1 MDVYIPFRASMCF
14 SGQDVEMSRHRA
26 EGTCWPTENAQPA
39 VAASWMCMKIAAPEE
54 RVQMPAA
61 VRKRTREGE
70 IPKAARSEK
79 CPLLRRKGTWH
90 CARVRQP
97 LGGWHMGQVDAQG
110 VSESPPRPRGLPP
123 MHACRY
129 LCKVHSQTPG
139 SVGSPPHRS
148 EAKKPVGSR
157 RARVFEP
164 HPKGR
169 GCAGGLGCAYAN
181 RRPNVRVIA
190 RLPHTL
196 V

>member
-1 MDVYIPFRASMCF
+1 M
-14 SGQDVEMSRHRA
+14 
-26 EGTCWPTENAQPA
+26 T
-39 VAASWMCMKIAAPEE
+39 
-54 RVQMPAA
+54 AA

-79 CPLLRRKGTWH
+79 CPLRRRKGTWR
-90 CARVRQP
+90 CTRVRQP
-97 LGGWHMGQVDAQG
+97 LGGWYMGLFHAQG

-123 MHACRY
+123 VHASRY

-139 SVGSPPHRS
+139 SVGTPPHRP

-196 V
+196 L

>member
-1 MDVYIPFRASMCF
+1 M
-14 SGQDVEMSRHRA
+14 
-26 EGTCWPTENAQPA
+26 T
-39 VAASWMCMKIAAPEE
+39 
-54 RVQMPAA
+54 AA

-70 IPKAARSEK
+70 IPKAASSEK

-97 LGGWHMGQVDAQG
+97 LGGWHMGQFHAQG

-123 MHACRY
+123 VHASRY

-139 SVGSPPHRS
+139 SVGTPPHRP
-148 EAKKPVGSR
+148 EAKKPVDSR

-169 GCAGGLGCAYAN
+169 GCAGGLGCTYAYTGKF
-181 RRPNVRVIA
+181 PEVIA
-190 RLPHTL
+190 QLPHTL
-196 V
+196 QRDRG